1 MKTAVQWLDQQ
12 IKEKMG
18 LDEHDTNQLK
28 WFIDKALEKEK
39 EQMFYWFYGGGGLSA
54 TDDFREEFEKNY
66 NQTCNQDRELPKDV
80 KDMLDNL

>member
-1 MKTAVQWLDQQ
+1 MITAVTWLDQQ

-39 EQMFYWFYGGGGLSA
+39 EQIKRAVEDSNGTTFWVKYESSEDYYN
-54 TDDFREEFEKNY
+54 KNY
-66 NQTCNQDRELPKDV
+66 NQNK
-80 KDMLDNL
+80 